1 MYDRPNAKSR
11 FFKAFN
17 AIFGKVG
24 RLACTEDVVLHLLQ
38 CKCLPI
44 LLYAT
49 EACPLLARV
58 EFTITRIFMK
68 IFRTGSAE
76 VVKNCQFNFNFL
88 PIRSQINICT
98 ARFLQKFIVLEN
110 SLCSLFAA
118 SAACQL
124 SELEL

>member
-1 MYDRPNAKSR
+1 MPT
-11 FFKAFN
+11 
-17 AIFGKVG
+17 V
-24 RLACTEDVVLHLLQ
+24 
-38 CKCLPI
+38 
-44 LLYAT
+44 
-49 EACPLLARV
+49 ARV

-88 PIRSQINICT
+88 PIRSQINIRT
-98 ARFLQKFIVLEN
+98 ARFLQKFIVLDN